1 MGGYTVAD
9 TIYDQTHTWQNMND
23 RVAYQRVLGEEDH
36 PVARRIAT
44 ALLTANPMT
53 ANVEIQVN
61 MNRPL
66 VPARQGYNVDELSIF
81 DVLDVDRTSHDDDR
95 PPTDFSG
102 SNGSWEGTS
111 MPAVVW

>member
-1 MGGYTVAD
+1 MRVAD
-9 TIYDQTHTWQNMND
+9 TIYDQTHVWQNMHD
-23 RVAYQRVLGEEDH
+23 RVSYQRILGETDH

-53 ANVEIQVN
+53 ANIEIQVN
-61 MNRPL
+61 MNRPYN
-66 VPARQGYNVDELSIF
+66 PPRQGYNVEQKDIF
-81 DVLDVDRTSHDDDR
+81 DILNVDRNDHVNDR

-102 SNGSWEGTS
+102 HNGAWEGTS